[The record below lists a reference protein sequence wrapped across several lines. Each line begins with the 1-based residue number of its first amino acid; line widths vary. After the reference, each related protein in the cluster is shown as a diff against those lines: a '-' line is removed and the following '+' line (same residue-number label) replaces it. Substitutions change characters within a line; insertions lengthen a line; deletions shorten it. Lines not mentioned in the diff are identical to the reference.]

1 MCFPFHFVCV
11 MPRYCESHKQK
22 TNLKILFFLSLC
34 STKQS
39 VPNEKFSKAMLDVNP
54 KVLGTDNTQGENTS
68 DLYS

>member
-22 TNLKILFFLSLC
+22 TNLKILFFLSLS

-39 VPNEKFSKAMLDVNP
+39 VPSEKFSKAMLDVNP